1 LLATLLVLLALPLAA
16 CGRQGGEEGPGSA
29 AGQKEPVA
37 VTVAEVSRGRLEET
51 VELVGRVR
59 GHAEVAVRPL
69 VAGVVD
75 EVRVQVGDRVQ
86 KGQVLVVLDA
96 EQAEAQVEQ
105 AQAAVEAARAGLR
118 QADLTARSQRLQADA
133 ELEQARL
140 AERAARVQL
149 DGAREAL
156 AALEEQWQALGCGR
170 QGAAGGRPSSAASGA
185 AAGAGTALPGQ
196 TGPGGPNS
204 ASGCAGLAGQLSQ
217 ARAAVRQA
225 ELNLEGARARLKAA
239 QQAHELARSGDPLAA
254 PRAQVRQAEAAL
266 AAARRQLDQA
276 RVTAPVAGVV
286 GAVYARVGEPTSP
299 QAPQPLVVLVD
310 PDPARVEADLP
321 EGLYQSVK
329 PGTSVNVTVAGK
341 TYRGRVIAKTLV
353 PDARTGSYIVTVEI
367 AESGDEL
374 VPGQAARVQV
384 PVQQS
389 EERLLI
395 PADALQEGD
404 EPGTGEVFVY
414 EQGRAV
420 RRVVRYERM
429 TSDRVAVLDGLRE
442 GERVIVRGRDL
453 VADGDP
459 VRVVAE

>member
-1 LLATLLVLLALPLAA
+1 MLVLLALPLAA
-16 CGRQGGEEGPGSA
+16 CGRQGGEQAPGSA
-29 AGQKEPVA
+29 ASQKEPIA
-37 VTVAEVSRGRLEET
+37 VTVAEVTRGRLDET

-59 GHAEVAVRPL
+59 GHVEVAVRPL

-86 KGQVLVVLDA
+86 EGQVLVILDA

-105 AQAAVEAARAGLR
+105 AQAAVEAARAGLH
-118 QADLTARSQRLQADA
+118 QAEWAARSQRLQADA

-140 AERAARVQL
+140 AEKAARAQL

-156 AALEEQWQALGCGR
+156 AALEEQWKALGCGR
-170 QGAAGGRPSSAASGA
+170 QGAAGGRQSPAASGA
-185 AAGAGTALPGQ
+185 AAGAGTVLPGQ
-196 TGPGGPNS
+196 TGPGGPS
-204 ASGCAGLAGQLSQ
+204 SGSGCAGLAGQISQ
-217 ARAAVRQA
+217 ARAGVRQA
-225 ELNLEGARARLKAA
+225 ELNLEGARTRLKAA
-239 QQAHELARSGDPLAA
+239 QEAHELARSGDPLAA

-286 GAVYARVGEPTSP
+286 AAVYARAGEPASP

-321 EGLYQSVK
+321 EGLYQAVK
-329 PGTSVNVTVAGK
+329 PGTSVDVTVAGK
-341 TYRGRVIAKTLV
+341 TYRGRVMAKTLV
-353 PDARTGSYIVTVEI
+353 PDARTGSYTLTVEI
-367 AESGDEL
+367 PDSGGEL
-374 VPGQAARVQV
+374 VPGQAARVKV
-384 PVQQS
+384 PVQQG

-395 PADALQEGD
+395 PAEALQEGD

-420 RRVVRYERM
+420 RRAVRYERM